1 MRHLLKEAKRE
12 PNFMKDHTLEELDIA
27 IPDMLTEADEVK
39 AGEMLRQLHGVAGVR
54 VVQRGALV
62 AYRAASIT
70 KDEICHAL
78 RQVGYRGQRFPGFED
93 GADGLFYGLV

>member
-1 MRHLLKEAKRE
+1 
-12 PNFMKDHTLEELDIA
+12 MKDHTLEELDIA

-78 RQVGYRGQRFPGFED
+78 RQVGYRASVFQDSKTGQTGFFT
-93 GADGLFYGLV
+93 A